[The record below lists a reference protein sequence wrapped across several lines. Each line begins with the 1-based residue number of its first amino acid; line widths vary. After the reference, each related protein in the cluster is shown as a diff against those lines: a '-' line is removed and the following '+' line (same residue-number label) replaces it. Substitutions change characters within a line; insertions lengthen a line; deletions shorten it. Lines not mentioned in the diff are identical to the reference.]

1 MSENSA
7 TSGELRRMIRDG
19 LVSDHIRSVESLVDN
34 YREAENEVRSL
45 HLRYGMTGLGRLEHL
60 RAVLEALEQ
69 AIQTSRD
76 EHIEI
81 LPDLVHAAQL
91 VREGIIFWTKEVHR
105 AFEDA

>member
-1 MSENSA
+1 MDDNST

-19 LVSDHIRSVESLVDN
+19 LAENHIRSVETLLEQ
-34 YREAENEVRSL
+34 YRQAENEVRSL
-45 HLRYGMTGLGRLEHL
+45 HLRYGMTGLNRLEHL
-60 RAVLEALEQ
+60 RHVLETLEQ

-91 VREGIIFWTKEVHR
+91 VREGIVFWTQEVHK